1 LGCYKSNNGEHW
13 LVSTTAYTLHTK
25 WILRRKSVIKSTHVL
40 LWFLGALVSYL
51 LALDGSY
58 KKDQKRY
65 LGIFLEVADD
75 NEEGVLRMC
84 RRDHEM
90 ATLSDKVKQTD

>member
-1 LGCYKSNNGEHW
+1 MGLTERIRNVTW
-13 LVSTTAYTLHTK
+13 A
-25 WILRRKSVIKSTHVL
+25 
-40 LWFLGALVSYL
+40 F
-51 LALDGSY
+51 
-58 KKDQKRY
+58 
-65 LGIFLEVADD
+65 FLEVADD